1 MTGTNSLGKR
11 RNLLRPFRKLF
22 PSPTADETCPSSST
36 SPSTS
41 KTTLSNPTS
50 SEVPIGRQSTSGQ
63 SLKSDLGARPGSPIG
78 GGLGQS
84 VLRPIG
90 LVTLEQELL
99 DRALQLLTQRER
111 ATIQEHI
118 LSTADDID
126 SALQKAFD
134 AAQEKQNL
142 CEKKMDPQF

>member
-1 MTGTNSLGKR
+1 MTGTNFLGKR

-36 SPSTS
+36 SPSTP

-50 SEVPIGRQSTSGQ
+50 SEISIGRQSTSGQ
-63 SLKSDLGARPGSPIG
+63 SLKSDLGARPGS
-78 GGLGQS
+78 
-84 VLRPIG
+84 
-90 LVTLEQELL
+90 LEQELL

-126 SALQKAFD
+126 SAFQKAFD

-142 CEKKMDPQF
+142 CGKKDRPPILKHIQ

>member
-1 MTGTNSLGKR
+1 
-11 RNLLRPFRKLF
+11 
-22 PSPTADETCPSSST
+22 
-36 SPSTS
+36 
-41 KTTLSNPTS
+41 
-50 SEVPIGRQSTSGQ
+50 
-63 SLKSDLGARPGSPIG
+63 
-78 GGLGQS
+78 